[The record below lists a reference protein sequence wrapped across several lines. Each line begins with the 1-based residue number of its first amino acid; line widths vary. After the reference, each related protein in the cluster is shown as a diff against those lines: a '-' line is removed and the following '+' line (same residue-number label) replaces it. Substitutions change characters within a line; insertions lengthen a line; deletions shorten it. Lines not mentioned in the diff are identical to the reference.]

1 MSFNVRSVLVI
12 AKTLTYMTVM
22 GPLARAYERA
32 PAPAPAS
39 QETLPNRVKKTAS
52 PLNEAAKEAEN
63 F

>member
-1 MSFNVRSVLVI
+1 VLVI

-39 QETLPNRVKKTAS
+39 QETLPNRVKKRLL
-52 PLNEAAKEAEN
+52 P
-63 F
+63 